1 MTINNSNKTPDF
13 MEALESLINEAFSG
27 SFQKRM
33 VCSNGMA
40 LSEDKA
46 AIPATQ
52 VKEEHTYKSIEEF
65 TSETGKRF
73 RMTKEQKILG
83 LTREEAFN
91 ETYGN
96 K

>member
-1 MTINNSNKTPDF
+1 MTKDNSNNTPDF
-13 MEALESLINEAFSG
+13 MKMLEGIINDAFSG
-27 SFQKRM
+27 SFQKR
-33 VCSNGMA
+33 
-40 LSEDKA
+40 DKA
-46 AIPATQ
+46 AIPAAQ
-52 VKEEHTYKSIEEF
+52 VNEEHNTYKSIEEF

-91 ETYGN
+91 ETYGD

>member
-1 MTINNSNKTPDF
+1 MTKDNSNDTPDF
-13 MEALESLINEAFSG
+13 MKMLESIINDAFSG
-27 SFQKRM
+27 SFQKR
-33 VCSNGMA
+33 
-40 LSEDKA
+40 DKV

-52 VKEEHTYKSIEEF
+52 VNEEHTTYKSIEEF

-91 ETYGN
+91 ETYGD